1 MPKNFP
7 HFRGEKRSNRDKDTR
22 GEERGAT
29 GQGKERGGLQDRE
42 KRGGGLQDREERGG
56 GYKTGRRL

>member
-7 HFRGEKRSNRDKDTR
+7 HFSGEKRSNRDKDTR

-29 GQGKERGGLQDRE
+29 GQVLIFDEMRQLTADNRRSDTYLQN
-42 KRGGGLQDREERGG
+42 
-56 GYKTGRRL
+56 